1 MRTEKIIA
9 TIAKSLKAAEC
20 IKFRPFLIALFHL
33 CDMNDDVDS
42 FRMEYIQKNL
52 EGIMEANGKY
62 FSEADVLLQWI
73 EKICACNPKFVKFIH
88 GSEFVGDLLELAQNQ
103 KMPTTELLKKQ
114 KNVNYERL
122 QYRLHGLMVSPDI
135 YDYSTLYNEKN
146 KFFDTLFQ

>member
-1 MRTEKIIA
+1 MASI
-9 TIAKSLKAAEC
+9 S
-20 IKFRPFLIALFHL
+20 
-33 CDMNDDVDS
+33 
-42 FRMEYIQKNL
+42 QKPT
-52 EGIMEANGKY
+52 
-62 FSEADVLLQWI
+62 SSSS
-73 EKICACNPKFVKFIH
+73 NPKFVKFIH

-122 QYRLHGLMVSPDI
+122 QYRLHGLMVSPDL